1 MATNTAHFLIPVEK
15 GAELRP
21 RSIVADVTSEQPFDW
36 FGHTINPE
44 THKTWLHYL
53 VQAETEQLLDDLVEA
68 EIGKL
73 DAINSP
79 YYMIYMDG
87 K

>member
-1 MATNTAHFLIPVEK
+1 MKTNTAHFLIPVEK

-21 RSIVADVTSEQPFDW
+21 SRIVADVTSEQPFDW
-36 FGHTINPE
+36 FGHTVNPE
-44 THKTWLHYL
+44 THKMWLHYL
-53 VQAETEQLLDDLVEA
+53 LQAETEQQLDVLVDA
-68 EIGKL
+68 EIIKL
-73 DAINSP
+73 DNIDSP